1 MDIAFLE
8 IGTSNFDTLIENA
21 DETTRGISIDPIQSY
36 LDDLPDKPNVKKI
49 CCAVTSHRTSDTID
63 IYYIPKQVIDENKL
77 PNWFKGCNTIGNYH
91 PLHIQHNVTHLVKV
105 DKVPIVN
112 IDELLKSNNIRN
124 IGFLKID
131 TEGHDCVIL
140 QGLFDYLKHKTI
152 EYFPRRILFESNE
165 NTPTL
170 TVDETIETALKLGYK
185 VASRGYDTELFY
197 DESGKR
203 I

>member
-8 IGTSNFDTLIENA
+8 IGTSNFDSLIESA
-21 DETTRGISIDPIQSY
+21 HETTRGISIDPIQSY

-49 CCAVTSHRTSDTID
+49 CCAVTSHRTSDRID
-63 IYYIPKQVIDENKL
+63 IYYIPKLVIEENKL
-77 PNWFKGCNTIGNYH
+77 QHWFKGCNTIGNYH

-112 IDELLKSNNIRN
+112 IDELLESNNVRS

-140 QGLFDYLKHKTI
+140 QGLFEYLKDKST

-170 TVDETIETALKLGYK
+170 TVDETIEFALELGYK

-197 DESGKR
+197 DGSGKR